1 MFALIDANNF
11 YASCERIFAPELRGK
26 PLIVL
31 SNNDGCAIARS
42 DEAKALGVKMG
53 QALHLIP
60 PAVRRQLAVR
70 SANFVLYG
78 DISARIG
85 AILREAAPRT
95 EAYSIDESF
104 LDMEGIRDPTQ
115 LARDLRARVQRWTGI
130 PNCVGVGPTKT
141 LAKLANH
148 VAKLAIR
155 KPGSYPASLGG
166 VANLTALLTAELDAI
181 LVATPVQE
189 VWGVGRK
196 WGARLQSMGIT
207 TAAELRDAPASLV
220 LERFGVV
227 LARTQQELAG
237 TPCIA
242 LQEIEPDRQ
251 QIVVSRSF
259 GAKVIEH
266 EAVLQAL
273 ATFAIRACE
282 KLRQRGLT
290 AAAVGVL
297 AGTDGFDKHAPQ
309 HFPMRSMNLPMATND
324 TRVVLDAVR
333 QMHVGM
339 LRPATAYKRAGVW
352 LMDLARAR
360 DVQPDLFGPGRAGDD
375 RLMTVIDQINRRWGR
390 GTIGMAA
397 SGWATRPQWAMRQRH
412 LSRRWTTSIAELPV
426 ARC

>member
-1 MFALIDANNF
+1 VFQ
-11 YASCERIFAPELRGK
+11 PELRGR

-53 QALHLIP
+53 QALHLID

-70 SANFVLYG
+70 SANFTLYG

-85 AILREAAPRT
+85 AILRDAVPRI

-104 LDMEGIRDPTQ
+104 LDLQGVLDLTRF
-115 LARDLRARVQRWTGI
+115 AFDLRARVQRWTGI
-130 PNCVGVGPTKT
+130 PNCVGIGPTKT

-148 VAKLAIR
+148 VAKSAIR

-166 VANLTALLTAELDAI
+166 VANLAELPVFELDAI

-189 VWGVGRK
+189 VWGVGRR
-196 WGARLQSMGIT
+196 WGARLQAMGIV
-207 TAAELRDAPASLV
+207 TAAALRDAPQDMV

-227 LARTQQELAG
+227 LARTRQELAG
-237 TPCIA
+237 VSCIA

-251 QIVVSRSF
+251 QIMVSRSF
-259 GAKVIEH
+259 GARVIEH
-266 EAVLQAL
+266 QAVQNAL

-290 AAAVGVL
+290 AAAVGIFV
-297 AGTDGFDKHAPQ
+297 GTDQFDKRGPQ
-309 HFPMRSMNLPMATND
+309 HFPQRSLSLSAATSD
-324 TRVVLDAVR
+324 TRIVLDAVR
-333 QMHVGM
+333 LMSAGM
-339 LRPATAYKRAGVW
+339 FKPNMAYKCAGVW
-352 LMDLARAR
+352 LMDLARTR
-360 DVQPDLFGPGRAGDD
+360 DIQPDLFSSGGIGDD
-375 RLMTVIDQINRRWGR
+375 KLMAVIDEINRRWGR

-397 SGWATRPQWAMRQRH
+397 SGWQARPRWAMRQRH